1 MAFLYALLA
10 ICCTLTSVFML
21 YLSSVYS
28 KGNQFPQTIVAFSLA
43 VTTFVSGV
51 ILMSLAFG

>member
-21 YLSSVYS
+21 YLSNVYS
-28 KGNQFPQTIVAFSLA
+28 KGNQFPPTVVAFSLA
-43 VTTFVSGV
+43 VTTLISGA
-51 ILMSLAFG
+51 ILMSQAFS